1 MLIRTFR
8 YPVVRV
14 DVVTLRPDEVVT
26 FNTQE
31 AGHPYG
37 TMVVAGGLAPAD
49 DPHAQAELFKWKTPP
64 GWEFF
69 ADWHTQREHR
79 FKASAIG
86 AQWVCLSRTRNAD
99 RSIQPRM
106 IAGNGTL
113 PVGWGMVVAEGTV
126 RVAGQAGGQGNYFAP
141 RDADVVIA
149 GAAHVL
155 LVR

>member
-1 MLIRTFR
+1 
-8 YPVVRV
+8 
-14 DVVTLRPDEVVT
+14 
-26 FNTQE
+26 
-31 AGHPYG
+31 
-37 TMVVAGGLAPAD
+37 
-49 DPHAQAELFKWKTPP
+49 
-64 GWEFF
+64 
-69 ADWHTQREHR
+69 
-79 FKASAIG
+79 
-86 AQWVCLSRTRNAD
+86 
-99 RSIQPRM
+99 M